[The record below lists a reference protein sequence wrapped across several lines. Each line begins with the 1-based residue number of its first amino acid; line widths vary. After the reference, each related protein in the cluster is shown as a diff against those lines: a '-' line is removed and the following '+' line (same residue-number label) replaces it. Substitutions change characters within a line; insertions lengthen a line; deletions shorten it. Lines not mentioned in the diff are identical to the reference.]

1 MRTETEASLRYK
13 RWTSPPVLL
22 LKVSGGARRKT
33 TFSSD
38 RDGNKAALR
47 VLVINLIGGKILSN
61 ATNSI
66 PERAPTMLMSWSSN
80 FNVLDLPRK
89 TEAKHAEFRRA
100 S

>member
-1 MRTETEASLRYK
+1 MDQSSSNT
-13 RWTSPPVLL
+13 VDVQG
-22 LKVSGGARRKT
+22 KVSGGARIKT

-66 PERAPTMLMSWSSN
+66 PERAPTMLMSWPATSTCWTYQGRQKQSMQN
-80 FNVLDLPRK
+80 LEELARDK
-89 TEAKHAEFRRA
+89 GT
-100 S
+100 

>member
-1 MRTETEASLRYK
+1 MNQSSSNT
-13 RWTSPPVLL
+13 VDVQG
-22 LKVSGGARRKT
+22 KVSGGARRKT

-38 RDGNKAALR
+38 RDGNKAVLR

-61 ATNSI
+61 ATNPI